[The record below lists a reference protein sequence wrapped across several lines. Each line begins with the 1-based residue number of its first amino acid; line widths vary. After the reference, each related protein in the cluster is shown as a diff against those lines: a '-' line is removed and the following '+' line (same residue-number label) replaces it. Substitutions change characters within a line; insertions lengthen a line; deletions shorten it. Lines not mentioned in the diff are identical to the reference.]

1 MEHKEIV
8 LKSVDGLA
16 LYGQYWVPE
25 NEAGGVI
32 CLVHGLGEHS
42 SRYEQWALRFV
53 EKGFAFTAFDLRGH
67 GHSEGKKGHTPSYVR
82 LMEDIDI
89 FLQRSRD
96 LFPGIPLF
104 LYGHSMGGN
113 LVLGY
118 AVRVELSVAGIIST
132 SPWLRLRKEMPGIVM
147 APFRI
152 VQYIAPGL
160 VIRSGLDAAGI
171 SRDKEVVIRYM
182 EDPLVHDKI
191 SLKMFFEI
199 HDNGLKL
206 IRNGGEIKTPVL
218 LIHGSDDPI
227 TDPEGSRLFA
237 EKAGGGVT
245 LKIFDGLYHETHN
258 EPEKEEV
265 FEYIFGW
272 MKERMKKGNV
282 K

>member
-1 MEHKEIV
+1 VEHKEIV
-8 LKSVDGLA
+8 LKSVDKLA
-16 LYGQYWVPE
+16 LYSQYWLPE
-25 NEAGGVI
+25 NEPGGVI

-42 SRYEQWALRFV
+42 SRYEHWARRFV
-53 EKGFAFTAFDLRGH
+53 DKGFAFTAFDLRGH

-118 AVRVELSVAGIIST
+118 AVRGNLSVTGVIST
-132 SPWLRLRKEMPGIVM
+132 SPWLRLRKEMPGIVK
-147 APFRI
+147 APFHI

-206 IRNGGEIKTPVL
+206 IRNGWGINTPL
-218 LIHGSDDPI
+218 LMIHGSDDPI
-227 TDPEGSRLFA
+227 TDPEGSRLFT
-237 EKAGGGVT
+237 EKAGGEVT